1 MCMRVFCVRV
11 CVFVHVCACVCQQT
25 RMLREEI
32 KKNQVSVLEA
42 VAAPPFPRSNTCVSF
57 FFWRPGGGR
66 GPPFLMGVRM
76 RVLQFFLSLFFFP
89 WTCSQG
95 RRQRVTEEMR
105 ARERERDKGGGRKGR
120 GRQREKRQ
128 TGRQGERRRFAG
140 S

>member
-66 GPPFLMGVRM
+66 GPPFLSSNACITVFF
-76 RVLQFFLSLFFFP
+76 VLIFFSVDLQP
-89 WTCSQG
+89 
-95 RRQRVTEEMR
+95 RQTTASDRGNESAR
-105 ARERERDKGGGRKGR
+105 ARER
-120 GRQREKRQ
+120 
-128 TGRQGERRRFAG
+128 
-140 S
+140 